1 MASYPLSSTYPCIPA
16 DFGDPLSWFR
26 ARGVYFKY
34 MYAVAIPSKAGT
46 QSFSGEKNSTV
57 SRISAPRVKRLA
69 PPTPL
74 FFQTTKVDR
83 TVDPCDYRLIQALT
97 GSEDQLIHC
106 LKPNQPCAASL
117 DQLKG
122 LHNVV
127 LQEREEPFAGLTQ
140 SDEEVCC

>member
-1 MASYPLSSTYPCIPA
+1 
-16 DFGDPLSWFR
+16 
-26 ARGVYFKY
+26 
-34 MYAVAIPSKAGT
+34 MYTVAIPSKAGT

-57 SRISAPRVKRLA
+57 NPRTSPPPLPNPRISAPSNKRSPRQPKFKISVPPRVSN
-69 PPTPL
+69 PYPL
-74 FFQTTKVDR
+74 FFQTTKVNR
-83 TVDPCDYRLIQALT
+83 SVDPCDYRLIQALT